1 VLKNFVAAQALN
13 AFFVASPMVNRGE
26 NEGEGLPIFGAIPFD
41 PTLPL
46 PLPIRARR
54 PDAAS
59 RTFQVCDGK
68 SRK

>member
-41 PTLPL
+41 PTLTLPL
-46 PLPIRARR
+46 PL
-54 PDAAS
+54 S
-59 RTFQVCDGK
+59 LG
-68 SRK
+68 